1 MVNGELIIDLFAG
14 GGGASTGIEMA
25 LGVPPD
31 IAVNH
36 DPEAI
41 ALHEANHPYTKHF
54 IEDIFEVNPVDVCGL
69 IPVGLMWMSPDC
81 KHFSKAKGSKPVSC
95 DIRSLA
101 WVGIKW
107 AKAVKP
113 RIIMLENV
121 EEFQDWC
128 PIGEDNRPIL
138 SKKGETFELFV
149 QAFKDLGYQV
159 DWKEMRASD
168 YGAPTI
174 RKRLFL
180 IARCDGEP
188 IVFPTPTHGDPK
200 KYPNRLPWATAAQCI
215 DWSIPTHSIFLSK
228 EEGKKVGVRRPLVEK
243 TMERIAEGM
252 RKFVLDNPEPF
263 IVKNMY
269 NNTPKFVSEPM
280 ATLLTGNHHY
290 LTVPYVSTYYGSS
303 AEQKPRGNVM
313 DAPVGTITAGGLR
326 HALVAPFVTEHA
338 NGSSQRNM
346 PLDEPLRTVCA
357 NVKGGHFALVAIGHK
372 PDKPIS

>member
-149 QAFKDLGYQV
+149 QAFKD
-159 DWKEMRASD
+159 
-168 YGAPTI
+168 
-174 RKRLFL
+174 
-180 IARCDGEP
+180 
-188 IVFPTPTHGDPK
+188 
-200 KYPNRLPWATAAQCI
+200 
-215 DWSIPTHSIFLSK
+215 
-228 EEGKKVGVRRPLVEK
+228 
-243 TMERIAEGM
+243 
-252 RKFVLDNPEPF
+252 
-263 IVKNMY
+263 
-269 NNTPKFVSEPM
+269 
-280 ATLLTGNHHY
+280 
-290 LTVPYVSTYYGSS
+290 
-303 AEQKPRGNVM
+303 
-313 DAPVGTITAGGLR
+313 
-326 HALVAPFVTEHA
+326 
-338 NGSSQRNM
+338 
-346 PLDEPLRTVCA
+346 
-357 NVKGGHFALVAIGHK
+357 
-372 PDKPIS
+372 